1 MWDINRPVLAH
12 TTKNQATRE
21 MVIIDHVPII
31 KKGIFNQLNQIANQS
46 LVLIDTP
53 SQTRVREGKI
63 VKGVYMELKFLF
75 ENLHLS
81 GL

>member
-1 MWDINRPVLAH
+1 
-12 TTKNQATRE
+12 

-31 KKGIFNQLNQIANQS
+31 KKGIFNQLNQMANQS

-63 VKGVYMELKFLF
+63 VK
-75 ENLHLS
+75 ENIYGAQISL
-81 GL
+81 